1 MTELL
6 GGRTAL
12 VTGGGGRLGR
22 RIASVFAREGAAVAV
37 ADLDLAAARG
47 AADAVAGRAAA
58 LAVDVSDEASVEHA
72 VAAAEGELGAL
83 DCLVNCH
90 GYVPNQELLEMDVAE
105 WDRVFA
111 VNVRGTMLTT
121 RCLARRWVSR
131 GVPGSV
137 VNLSSVAARSARRG
151 ASHYCSSKAAVEML
165 TQALA
170 LELGEHGIRVNAVA
184 PGLVL
189 DDVVEQPAPGLNSY
203 VAAMLESTPLG
214 RTGSPDEI
222 AEAAA
227 YLASDRSRYTTG
239 AVLEVTGGVH
249 CGRTHMPL
257 SGTM

>member
-1 MTELL
+1 MTPLL
-6 GGRTAL
+6 EGRTAL

-37 ADLDLAAARG
+37 VDLDLAAAR
-47 AADAVAGRAAA
+47 AAAAAVAGRTAA
-58 LAVDVSDEASVEHA
+58 LAVDVADEASVEDA
-72 VAAAEGELGAL
+72 IAAAEDELGPL

-90 GYVPNQELLEMDVAE
+90 GYVPNQALLDMDVAE

-121 RCLARRWVSR
+121 RSVARRWVSR
-131 GVPGSV
+131 GASGAV

-151 ASHYCSSKAAVEML
+151 AAHYCSSKAAVEML
-165 TQALA
+165 TQVLA

-189 DDVVEQPAPGLNSY
+189 DDVVEAPGPELAPY
-203 VAAMLESTPLG
+203 VAAMLEATPLG

-257 SGTM
+257 SGPM